1 MANND
6 DNQRRNRDPLE
17 DNPFIAFRRFAD
29 SQVSSLLNTVFSI
42 PATIANHNAAHQAR
56 EACLFKKADK
66 RECDYLR
73 ELESDIRV
81 CVQEG
86 QRQVRAGDMQQ
97 AMKIKDAMTM
107 LEHEAETMR
116 NRIVGTT
123 QDDQSDKEIVEKFA
137 NRKGQEWGW
146 DWSWGFP
153 KPFDDDSTSSR
164 QSTKQIGEIAE
175 CRQRQEEAFEQ
186 IQAECKRVFGDRAWD
201 DAMGL
206 ALGTMESSPFMRAII
221 GQDGYDQI
229 KKTLEQAKNE
239 DHNVDDTDSANSRVW
254 EITRPTG
261 QAASQHRVFQVP
273 DDKTSI
279 SCPALEDPRTAA
291 RWADMRDGPGYH
303 RDLETGEWRRA
314 PSGSGQYPKRVP
326 WDNEETKD
334 EPSYEYSHDH
344 EDQHDDPPTPK
355 VKQDPFQ
362 PQPQESAEGTAHRV
376 ETEDRQIQ
384 AYLLQQAAQNGR
396 YLGLSDAAAADDRP
410 CTWTEQDAQ
419 TELDAYEHLFAK
431 PRNTP
436 PAPAPS
442 NLTRVE
448 TTTASP
454 PSILSTL
461 TTTERSVAPD
471 GSVTTKVVLKKRF
484 ADGRE
489 ESTETVHT
497 QRGLEEWSH
506 DPWAGIQKALT
517 PDQKESKN
525 NESREK
531 KRGWFW
537 ST

>member
-6 DNQRRNRDPLE
+6 DNRRRNRDPLE

-86 QRQVRAGDMQQ
+86 QKQVRAGDMQQ
-97 AMKIKDAMTM
+97 AMKTKDTMTM
-107 LEHEAETMR
+107 LEHEANTMR
-116 NRIVGTT
+116 NWIVGTT
-123 QDDQSDKEIVEKFA
+123 QDAQSDKEIVEKFA

-164 QSTKQIGEIAE
+164 QNTRETAEIAE
-175 CRQRQEEAFEQ
+175 CRQRQEETFEQ
-186 IQAECKRVFGDRAWD
+186 IQAEGKRIFGDEAWD
-201 DAMGL
+201 SALGL

-229 KKTLEQAKNE
+229 KKTLEQVKKE
-239 DHNVDDTDSANSRVW
+239 DHNVDDTGSANSRVW

-261 QAASQHRVFQVP
+261 QAASQHSVFRVP
-273 DDKTSI
+273 DEKTSI
-279 SCPALEDPRTAA
+279 NCPALKDPRMTA
-291 RWADMRDGPGYH
+291 RWADMCDGPEYT
-303 RDLETGEWRRA
+303 RSLETGEWRST
-314 PSGSGQYPKRVP
+314 PSGGAQYPKRVP
-326 WDNEETKD
+326 WENEESKD

-355 VKQDPFQ
+355 VRQDPFQ
-362 PQPQESAEGTAHRV
+362 PQPQESAEGTIRRV

-384 AYLLQQAAQNGR
+384 AFLLQQAAQNGR

-419 TELDAYEHLFAK
+419 TELDAYEHVFAK
-431 PRNTP
+431 PRNSTS
-436 PAPAPS
+436 APAPS
-442 NLTRVE
+442 NPTHVE

-497 QRGLEEWSH
+497 QRGIEEKSH
-506 DPWAGIQKALT
+506 DPWAGLQNHQAPKQRDLGEKT
-517 PDQKESKN
+517 G
-525 NESREK
+525 EK

-537 ST
+537 SN